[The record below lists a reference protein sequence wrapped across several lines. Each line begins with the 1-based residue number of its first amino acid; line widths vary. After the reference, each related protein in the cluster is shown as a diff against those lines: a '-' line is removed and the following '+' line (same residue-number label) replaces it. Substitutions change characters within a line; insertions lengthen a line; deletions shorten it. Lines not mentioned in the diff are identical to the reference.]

1 MLNAIS
7 FKGKPDNYKKIDN
20 TVSRSAQPKA
30 EDFKWLK
37 EQGVTDVINFRTMYV
52 SGIGFDEKS
61 LVEQNGMKY
70 HNIPSHTKTPN
81 EQNIGKFLDI
91 VDNVQ
96 KQGGKVHIH
105 CKAGRQ
111 CTEQP
116 GRNGIDA
123 LHPEVHCGGSAYSG
137 FDARHPRNQTG
148 YPGSG
153 RQFRHAHCRRVPY
166 QSGQSR
172 LCGRCTR
179 GEEGESE
186 SSG

>member
-96 KQGGKVHIH
+96 KQDGKVHIH
-105 CKAGRQ
+105 CKAGADRTGMYSWIYKQ
-111 CTEQP
+111 TH
-116 GRNGIDA
+116 N
-123 LHPEVHCGGSAYSG
+123 LGSMKSNEKEMLEMGHHY
-137 FDARHPRNQTG
+137 NL
-148 YPGSG
+148 YPNLINWIKN
-153 RQFRHAHCRRVPY
+153 F
-166 QSGQSR
+166 
-172 LCGRCTR
+172 LTKK
-179 GEEGESE
+179 
-186 SSG
+186 

>member
-7 FKGKPDNYKKIDN
+7 FNGKPDNYKKIDN

-105 CKAGRQ
+105 CKAGADRTGMYSWIYKQ
-111 CTEQP
+111 TH
-116 GRNGIDA
+116 N
-123 LHPEVHCGGSAYSG
+123 LGSMKSNEKEMLEMG
-137 FDARHPRNQTG
+137 HHSKL
-148 YPGSG
+148 YPNLINWIKN
-153 RQFRHAHCRRVPY
+153 F
-166 QSGQSR
+166 
-172 LCGRCTR
+172 LTKK
-179 GEEGESE
+179 
-186 SSG
+186 

>member
-7 FKGKPDNYKKIDN
+7 FNGKPDNYKKIDN
-20 TVSRSAQPKA
+20 IVSRSAQPKA

-105 CKAGRQ
+105 CKAGADRTGMYSWIYKQ
-111 CTEQP
+111 TH
-116 GRNGIDA
+116 N
-123 LHPEVHCGGSAYSG
+123 LGSMKSNEKEMLEMGHHY
-137 FDARHPRNQTG
+137 NL
-148 YPGSG
+148 YPNLINWIKN
-153 RQFRHAHCRRVPY
+153 F
-166 QSGQSR
+166 
-172 LCGRCTR
+172 LTKK
-179 GEEGESE
+179 
-186 SSG
+186 

>member
-105 CKAGRQ
+105 CKAGADRTGMYSWIYKQ
-111 CTEQP
+111 TH
-116 GRNGIDA
+116 N
-123 LHPEVHCGGSAYSG
+123 LGSMKSNEREMLEMGHHY
-137 FDARHPRNQTG
+137 NL
-148 YPGSG
+148 YPNLINWIKN
-153 RQFRHAHCRRVPY
+153 F
-166 QSGQSR
+166 
-172 LCGRCTR
+172 LTKK
-179 GEEGESE
+179 
-186 SSG
+186 

>member
-20 TVSRSAQPKA
+20 TVSRSAQPKV

-105 CKAGRQ
+105 CKAGADRTGMYSWIYKQ
-111 CTEQP
+111 TH
-116 GRNGIDA
+116 N
-123 LHPEVHCGGSAYSG
+123 LGSMKSNEKEMLEMGHHY
-137 FDARHPRNQTG
+137 NL
-148 YPGSG
+148 YPNLINWIKN
-153 RQFRHAHCRRVPY
+153 F
-166 QSGQSR
+166 
-172 LCGRCTR
+172 LTKK
-179 GEEGESE
+179 
-186 SSG
+186 

>member
-7 FKGKPDNYKKIDN
+7 FNGKPDNYKKIDN

-105 CKAGRQ
+105 CKAGADRTGMYSWIYKQ
-111 CTEQP
+111 TH
-116 GRNGIDA
+116 N
-123 LHPEVHCGGSAYSG
+123 LGSMKSNEKEMLEMGHHY
-137 FDARHPRNQTG
+137 NL
-148 YPGSG
+148 YPNLINWIKN
-153 RQFRHAHCRRVPY
+153 F
-166 QSGQSR
+166 
-172 LCGRCTR
+172 LTKK
-179 GEEGESE
+179 
-186 SSG
+186 

>member
-105 CKAGRQ
+105 CKAGADRTGMYSWIYKQ
-111 CTEQP
+111 TH
-116 GRNGIDA
+116 N
-123 LHPEVHCGGSAYSG
+123 LGSMKSNEKEMLEMGHHY
-137 FDARHPRNQTG
+137 NL
-148 YPGSG
+148 YPNLINWIKI
-153 RQFRHAHCRRVPY
+153 F
-166 QSGQSR
+166 
-172 LCGRCTR
+172 LTKK
-179 GEEGESE
+179 
-186 SSG
+186 

>member
-105 CKAGRQ
+105 CKAGADRTGMYSWIYKQ
-111 CTEQP
+111 TH
-116 GRNGIDA
+116 N
-123 LHPEVHCGGSAYSG
+123 LGSMKSNEKEMLEMGHHY
-137 FDARHPRNQTG
+137 NL
-148 YPGSG
+148 YPNLINWIKN
-153 RQFRHAHCRRVPY
+153 F
-166 QSGQSR
+166 
-172 LCGRCTR
+172 LTKK
-179 GEEGESE
+179 
-186 SSG
+186 

>member
-7 FKGKPDNYKKIDN
+7 FNGKPDNYKKIDN

-105 CKAGRQ
+105 CKAGADRTGMYSWIYKQ
-111 CTEQP
+111 TH
-116 GRNGIDA
+116 N
-123 LHPEVHCGGSAYSG
+123 LGSMKSNEREMLEMGHHY
-137 FDARHPRNQTG
+137 NL
-148 YPGSG
+148 YPNLINWIKN
-153 RQFRHAHCRRVPY
+153 F
-166 QSGQSR
+166 
-172 LCGRCTR
+172 LTKK
-179 GEEGESE
+179 
-186 SSG
+186 

>member
-7 FKGKPDNYKKIDN
+7 FNGKPDNYKKIDN

-37 EQGVTDVINFRTMYV
+37 EQGVTDIINFRTMYV
-52 SGIGFDEKS
+52 SGLDFDEKS

-70 HNIPSHTKTPN
+70 HNSPSHTKTPN

-105 CKAGRQ
+105 CKAGADRTGMYSWIYKQ
-111 CTEQP
+111 TH
-116 GRNGIDA
+116 N
-123 LHPEVHCGGSAYSG
+123 LGSMKSNEKEMLEMGHHY
-137 FDARHPRNQTG
+137 NL
-148 YPGSG
+148 YPNLINWIKN
-153 RQFRHAHCRRVPY
+153 F
-166 QSGQSR
+166 
-172 LCGRCTR
+172 LTKK
-179 GEEGESE
+179 
-186 SSG
+186 